1 VSPVPSFEDW
11 DAGADDGFRADPLWR
26 MTAYR
31 LAVYMLEAGWED
43 AKALHRSPLTKFV
56 AMQLYRALG
65 SIVAN
70 IAEGY
75 SRSSGSDRARM
86 FEYALGSAREAR
98 AWYLTARP
106 ILGAKVI
113 ALRTKPLD
121 RICALLLTAIPS
133 ERKRQLRPDAQ
144 TLDTLEKPPAGS
156 RAQGAARRT
165 KDAS

>member
-1 VSPVPSFEDW
+1 
-11 DAGADDGFRADPLWR
+11 

-43 AKALHRSPLTKFV
+43 AKALHRSALTKSI
-56 AMQLYRALG
+56 ATQLYRALG

-75 SRSSGSDRARM
+75 SRSSGPDRARM
-86 FEYALGSAREAR
+86 FEYALGSSREGR
-98 AWYLTARP
+98 AWYLAAKP

-113 ALRTKPLD
+113 ALRTNPLD

-133 ERKRQLRPDAQ
+133 ERKRQLRPNAEAP
-144 TLDTLEKPPAGS
+144 DTPEEHPEGS
-156 RAQGAARRT
+156 RAQGGGRR
-165 KDAS
+165 KQDAG